1 MGSIKQKLLAI
12 LNSKSDIKKAIEY
25 KGIAVGDIPLSGYAQ
40 KIMDIEDSGESFNE
54 DDYDVEFIDYDG
66 KVLIGMSKE
75 EFLQLEDLPENP
87 IVHENLIPDGWNWT
101 FEEAHDYVSKYGVIV
116 IGALYTTRNGA
127 SWFTINLDA
136 DDLLEMPII
145 FRQSVRQGVLVD
157 WGDGTSERFNDGV
170 GFSTRFHTYAEQGKY
185 TIMLTPDEGCVLD
198 IGASQEDIHGYPSAI
213 TKKWMIKREGI
224 VVGRVGTYTR
234 TFWHT
239 YSTKYVVYPRG
250 ITLMQAS
257 AGNLGS
263 TRSLEAL
270 ILPPTI
276 TSVVGITSSVNC
288 KYLSWPKADTTI
300 GKDQFASCYHLK
312 KIIIP
317 EGVTSI
323 GASAFYGCYN
333 AKEIIIP
340 DSVTSIGSAAFY
352 DCHNIK
358 KIIIPEGVTS
368 IGAETFRGCYKVNEI
383 IIPDGVTSIGQA
395 AFSNCFK
402 VNEIIIP
409 EGVTS
414 IGAYAFSGCYNA
426 KKIIISDG
434 VTSIGQSA
442 FGECYNAKEI
452 IIPDSVTTIS
462 RAAFNSC
469 QNLQHATL
477 SKNLTVVPQSL
488 FSGCISLQQINLHEG
503 ITEIGESAFMS
514 CHSFTEINL
523 PESLVTIGS
532 SAFNGCYKVE
542 SITIPKNVTSIGS
555 AAFQCF
561 KYNGG
566 IFNKLVELH
575 LKPTVPPTLTQ
586 AAYTSNYSVFSFRT
600 GADIK
605 VYVPK
610 GCLEAYQTATNWTT
624 IAQYMIEEE
633 EEEV

>member
-25 KGIAVGDIPLSGYAQ
+25 KGVAVGDIPLSGYAQ
-40 KIMDIEDSGESFNE
+40 KIMDIEDNGESFNE

-127 SWFTINLDA
+127 SWFTINLDS

-185 TIMLTPDEGCVLD
+185 TIMLTPDEDCVLD
-198 IGASQEDIHGYPSAI
+198 ITTSDNDIHGYPSSI

-276 TSVVGITSSVNC
+276 TSVVGITNSVNC

-300 GKDQFASCYHLK
+300 GNDQFASCYHLK

-317 EGVTSI
+317 EGVTTI
-323 GASAFYGCYN
+323 GNSAFKY
-333 AKEIIIP
+333 
-340 DSVTSIGSAAFY
+340 
-352 DCHNIK
+352 
-358 KIIIPEGVTS
+358 
-368 IGAETFRGCYKVNEI
+368 
-383 IIPDGVTSIGQA
+383 
-395 AFSNCFK
+395 
-402 VNEIIIP
+402 
-409 EGVTS
+409 
-414 IGAYAFSGCYNA
+414 CYNA

-452 IIPDSVTTIS
+452 IIPDSVTSIGQ
-462 RAAFNSC
+462 AAFSSC

-477 SKNLTVVPQSL
+477 SKNLTVVPKSL
-488 FSGCISLQQINLHEG
+488 FSGCISLQQISLHEG
-503 ITEIGESAFMS
+503 ITEIGETAFKD
-514 CHSFTEINL
+514 CNSFTEINL

-532 SAFNGCYKVE
+532 SAFNGCYNVE

-555 AAFQCF
+555 SAFNCYR
-561 KYNGG
+561 YNSGM
-566 IFNKLVELH
+566 FNKLVELH

-586 AAYTSNYSVFSFRT
+586 AAHTSNYSVFSFRP

-624 IAQYMIEEE
+624 LAQYMIEEE

>member
-25 KGIAVGDIPLSGYAQ
+25 KGVAVGDIPLSGYAQ

-323 GASAFYGCYN
+323 GASAF
-333 AKEIIIP
+333 
-340 DSVTSIGSAAFY
+340 
-352 DCHNIK
+352 
-358 KIIIPEGVTS
+358 
-368 IGAETFRGCYKVNEI
+368 
-383 IIPDGVTSIGQA
+383 
-395 AFSNCFK
+395 
-402 VNEIIIP
+402 
-409 EGVTS
+409 
-414 IGAYAFSGCYNA
+414 SGCYNA

-452 IIPDSVTTIS
+452 IIPDSVTSIGRS
-462 RAAFNSC
+462 AFSSC

-488 FSGCISLQQINLHEG
+488 FSGCISLQQISLHEG
-503 ITEIGESAFMS
+503 ITEIGESAFTS

-586 AAYTSNYSVFSFRT
+586 AAYTGNYSVFSFRT

>member
-25 KGIAVGDIPLSGYAQ
+25 KGVTVGDTPLSGYAQ
-40 KIMDIEDSGESFNE
+40 KIMDIENSGEGFNE

-127 SWFTINLDA
+127 SWFTINLDS
-136 DDLLEMPII
+136 DDLLEMPIY
-145 FRQSVRQGVLVD
+145 FRQSIRQGVLVD

-170 GFSTRFHTYAEQGKY
+170 GFSMRFHTYAEQGKY

-198 IGASQEDIHGYPSAI
+198 ITTGEDDIHSYPNSM

-250 ITLMQAS
+250 ITLMQAL
-257 AGNLGS
+257 AGGLGS

-276 TSVVGITSSVNC
+276 TSVVGIASSVNC
-288 KYLSWPKADTTI
+288 KYLSWSKADTTI
-300 GKDQFASCYHLK
+300 GNDQFAYCYELK

-317 EGVTSI
+317 DSVTSI
-323 GASAFYGCYN
+323 GQSAFYGCHK
-333 AKEIIIP
+333 AKEIIIPDSVTTIGSAAFYDCHNVKEIIIPDSVTTIGAETFSRCYKANEIIIP
-340 DSVTSIGSAAFY
+340 DSVTSIG
-352 DCHNIK
+352 
-358 KIIIPEGVTS
+358 
-368 IGAETFRGCYKVNEI
+368 
-383 IIPDGVTSIGQA
+383 QA
-395 AFSNCFK
+395 AFSSCFK

-409 EGVTS
+409 DGVTS

-434 VTSIGQSA
+434 VTSIGANA
-442 FGECYNAKEI
+442 FNECYNANEI
-452 IIPDSVTTIS
+452 IIPDSVTTIGS
-462 RAAFNSC
+462 AAFNSC

-477 SKNLTVVPQSL
+477 SKNLTVVPTSL
-488 FSGCISLQQINLHEG
+488 FNGCISLQQITLHEG
-503 ITEIGESAFMS
+503 ITEIGNSAFKS
-514 CHSFTEINL
+514 CNSFTEINL

-532 SAFNGCYKVE
+532 DAFNGCYNVE
-542 SITIPKNVTSIGS
+542 SITIPKNVTSIAGG
-555 AAFQCF
+555 AFQC
-561 KYNGG
+561 YPYQGG
-566 IFNKLVELH
+566 MFNKLVELH

-586 AAYTSNYSVFSFRT
+586 AAYTANYSVFSFRR

-624 IAQYMIEEE
+624 LAQYMIEEE
-633 EEEV
+633 EEV